1 MYLDKTNYFVFTG
14 ADSSG
19 NVVYLPTTNQLTEIG
34 AINKIFEITILVTTT
49 PNKVYIV
56 SDDGYGKLLDN
67 NDNIIKQSTP
77 VSDLGDKYYNYIEM
91 TKGDILTLLFDGT
104 YWHKKVHSS

>member
-1 MYLDKTNYFVFTG
+1 MFTG
-14 ADSSG
+14 ADTNGS
-19 NVVYLPTTNQLTEIG
+19 VVYLPTKDELTNIG
-34 AINKIFEITILVTTT
+34 AINKIFEITILVTVTS
-49 PNKVYIV
+49 NKVYIV
-56 SDDGYGKLLDN
+56 SDDEYGKLLDN

-77 VSDLGDKYYNYIEM
+77 ISDLGDKYYNYIEM